1 MTEQD
6 DPDREPQSPVEEL
19 DAADSERLRALV
31 RGAMR
36 REQAPEVDVLRGVQR
51 KIRQRS
57 GGKFYSDGWS
67 TAKHPPIST
76 YLLTSLMM
84 LAIIIFVYVLL
95 TPLVG
100 EPVDVDNQPAPVRVV
115 PPRPVS
121 PDQPR

>member
-6 DPDREPQSPVEEL
+6 GPEHVPQPPAEEL
-19 DAADSERLRALV
+19 DTADSERVRALV

-36 REQAPEVDVLRGVQR
+36 RQRAPEVDVLRGVQR

-100 EPVDVDNQPAPVRVV
+100 EPVDVVNQPAPVRVV

-121 PDQPR
+121 PE